1 MNWKKELR
9 TMRDSLC
16 VTCRHGH
23 LQKGFLE
30 SQESAFCTVA
40 TPARAIP
47 FPVRECT
54 DFDDRRNASLWE
66 MKEIALIL
74 VPTQSNK
81 AAGFI
86 TVEQFRNTRGDE
98 PILPVNLKTKR
109 E

>member
-1 MNWKKELR
+1 MSWKNELR
-9 TMRDSLC
+9 TMSDSLC
-16 VTCRHGH
+16 VTCRRGH
-23 LQKGFLE
+23 IQKGFLE
-30 SQESAFCTVA
+30 SQESAFCTAAEPV
-40 TPARAIP
+40 RAIP

-54 DFDDRRNASLWE
+54 DYDDRRIAPLWE
-66 MKEIALIL
+66 MKEYALIL
-74 VPTQSNK
+74 IPSQSNK

>member
-1 MNWKKELR
+1 VNWNNGVR
-9 TMRDSLC
+9 TMCDSLC
-16 VTCRHGH
+16 MTCRHGH
-23 LQKGFLE
+23 VQKGFVE
-30 SQESAFCTVA
+30 SQESAFCTFASLV
-40 TPARAIP
+40 RAIP

-54 DFDDRRNASLWE
+54 DYDDRRNPNLWD

-81 AAGFI
+81 AVGFI
-86 TVEQFRNTRGDE
+86 TVEQFRNLRGDE